1 MIQSFQSLR
10 DTKTLL
16 CFLQTFYFFILL
28 LLTTSLYADV
38 YNIRNGDTLL
48 IAVIG
53 QPEYTHS
60 VKVREDGRISY
71 FGGDFDVS
79 KKTTEQVNTIIRD
92 FLKTEKLVNNP
103 VIMVSVISEEN
114 RIYVGGAIKNPGRYS
129 ISPESDVDLFRA
141 ISLAGGMTENA
152 DRRQVQLIR
161 HKPYVESPK
170 DITNLSV
177 ESFDLS
183 NVTENLEI
191 RVNSNDLVYV
201 CLLNE
206 IEVQG
211 EVKIPGKLFIRGKS
225 SVPDILARAG
235 GFTKEANVNSII
247 HVTRDG
253 TLTEFTVSEQF
264 WNRTDNLPDIS
275 LNDGDV
281 LFVPNRFRL
290 EPVYVTGYVRTPGA
304 QSVEGPVSIQ
314 KAIALAG
321 GLDDTADRKIFHI
334 HRIDGK
340 TEAHKFQV
348 GSNTILLYP
357 GDILEIHKKYQV
369 NWVLIST
376 ITATVIGFTTFLIN
390 ISRE

>member
-1 MIQSFQSLR
+1 MIKFFQSLR

-16 CFLQTFYFFILL
+16 CFLQTFYFFLL
-28 LLTTSLYADV
+28 LLFTTSLYADV
-38 YNIRNGDTLL
+38 YHIRNGDTLL

-79 KKTTEQVNTIIRD
+79 EKTTEQVNTIIRD
-92 FLKTEKLVNNP
+92 FLQTEKLVNNP

-114 RIYVGGAIKNPGRYS
+114 RIYIGGAVKNPGRYS

-161 HKPYVESPK
+161 HKPYVEFPK
-170 DITNLSV
+170 DTANLSV
-177 ESFDLS
+177 ELFDLS

-201 CLLNE
+201 HLLSE
-206 IEVQG
+206 IDVQG
-211 EVKIPGKLFIRGKS
+211 EVKIPGKLFIKGKN
-225 SVPDILARAG
+225 SVSDVLARVG
-235 GFTKEANVNSII
+235 GFTKEANVNSLI

-253 TLTEFTVSEQF
+253 TQTEFAVSEEF
-264 WNRTDNLPDIS
+264 WNRTDNSQDITI
-275 LNDGDV
+275 NDGDV
-281 LFVPNRFRL
+281 LFVPNRFKI

-321 GLDDTADRKIFHI
+321 GLDDTADRKTFHI
-334 HRIDGK
+334 HREDGK
-340 TEAHKFQV
+340 TEVHIFQV
-348 GSNTILLYP
+348 GSNTLLLYP

-369 NWVLIST
+369 NWVLIT
-376 ITATVIGFTTFLIN
+376 TLTATVIGFTSFLIN
-390 ISRE
+390 ILGE

>member
-1 MIQSFQSLR
+1 MIQSIQSLR

-16 CFLQTFYFFILL
+16 CFLQTFYIFVFL
-28 LLTTSLYADV
+28 LLTFSLNADV
-38 YNIRNGDTLL
+38 YHIRNGDTLL

-71 FGGDFDVS
+71 FGGDFEVS
-79 KKTTEQVNTIIRD
+79 GRTTQQVNTIIRD
-92 FLKTEKLVNNP
+92 FLNTEKLVNNP
-103 VIMVSVISEEN
+103 VIMVSVASEEN
-114 RIYVGGAIKNPGRYS
+114 RIYVGGAVKIPGRYS

-152 DRRQVQLIR
+152 DRQQVQLIR
-161 HKPYVESPK
+161 HKSSDQSPK
-170 DITNLSV
+170 DITNLSI

-191 RVNSNDLVYV
+191 RINSNDLVYV
-201 CLLNE
+201 HLLSE

-211 EVKIPGKLFIRGKS
+211 EVKIPGKLFIKDKI
-225 SVPDILARAG
+225 SVSAALARAG
-235 GFTKEANVNSII
+235 GFTKEANIKTLL
-247 HVTRDG
+247 HMTRDG
-253 TLTEFTVSEQF
+253 NLTEFTASEEF
-264 WNRTDNLPDIS
+264 WNRTDNSLDIS

-281 LFVPNRFRL
+281 LFVSNRFKI

-304 QSVEGPVSIQ
+304 QSVEGPVTIQ
-314 KAIALAG
+314 KAIAIAG
-321 GLDDTADRKIFHI
+321 GLDDAADRKTFHI
-334 HRIDGK
+334 HRKDGK
-340 TEAHKFQV
+340 TDVHEFQV
-348 GSNTILLYP
+348 GSDTILLYP

-376 ITATVIGFTTFLIN
+376 LTATAIGFTSFLIN
-390 ISRE
+390 VLGE

>member
-1 MIQSFQSLR
+1 MIQFFQSLR

-28 LLTTSLYADV
+28 LLTASSHADV
-38 YNIRNGDTLL
+38 YHIRNGDTLL

-53 QPEYTHS
+53 QPEFTHS
-60 VKVREDGRISY
+60 VKVRDDGRISY

-79 KKTTEQVNTIIRD
+79 EKTTEQVNTIIKD

-114 RIYVGGAIKNPGRYS
+114 KIYVGGAVNTPGRYS

-152 DRRQVQLIR
+152 DRQQVHLIR
-161 HKPYVESPK
+161 HKSVAKSDNNAVNLIFESY
-170 DITNLSV
+170 
-177 ESFDLS
+177 DLS
-183 NVTENLEI
+183 KVTENLEI

-201 CLLNE
+201 HLLSE

-211 EVKIPGKLFIRGKS
+211 EVKIPGKLFIKGKS
-225 SVPDILARAG
+225 NVPDILTRAG
-235 GFTKEANVNSII
+235 GFTKEANVNALV

-253 TLTEFTVSEQF
+253 TLTEFTVSEEF
-264 WNRTDNLPDIS
+264 WNKTDSSPDIS

-281 LFVPNRFRL
+281 LFVPNRFKI
-290 EPVYVTGYVRTPGA
+290 EPIYVTGYVRTPGA
-304 QSVEGPVSIQ
+304 QSIEGPVSVQ
-314 KAIALAG
+314 KAIAIAG
-321 GLDDTADRKIFHI
+321 GLDDAADRKTFHI
-334 HRIDGK
+334 HRKDGK
-340 TEAHKFQV
+340 TEVHKFQV
-348 GSNTILLYP
+348 GSDTILIYP

-376 ITATVIGFTTFLIN
+376 LTATAIGFTSFLIN
-390 ISRE
+390 VLGE